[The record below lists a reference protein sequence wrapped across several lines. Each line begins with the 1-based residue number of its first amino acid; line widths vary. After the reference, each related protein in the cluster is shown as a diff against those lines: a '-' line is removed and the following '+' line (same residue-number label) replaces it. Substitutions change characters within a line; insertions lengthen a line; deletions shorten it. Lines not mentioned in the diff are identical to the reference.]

1 MPYRLSHIRRW
12 HQMLTSSNYLN
23 IYILKAL
30 LICNTI
36 ILLRKLLP
44 NHDNCYLLLLLV
56 ANLIKKYYF
65 VTKSPLFHFCDYFWS
80 RTIPMHIVFHRASS
94 LSPSVLLQSSLNY
107 QIKSQ
112 TLKFTHR
119 YLFKEWQKYDPGKSP
134 LKQRIFRREYLDT
147 LSWRIQSVCACLS
160 VCVWE
165 FVCDY
170 VFCYTTIEL
179 SVWMIPMK

>member
-1 MPYRLSHIRRW
+1 MLYRLSRITRDQTVSTCTYIHIYVIKT
-12 HQMLTSSNYLN
+12 LFICKFITSVYFFV
-23 IYILKAL
+23 
-30 LICNTI
+30 C
-36 ILLRKLLP
+36 KLFIGI
-44 NHDNCYLLLLLV
+44 LLLLLIEK
-56 ANLIKKYYF
+56 LTKTYF
-65 VTKSPLFHFCDYFWS
+65 LTKAIYLSIASTFWS